1 MAEPTIR
8 QLQYFLAVLDHG
20 SVTAAAK
27 ESHVSQSA
35 LSMALSQLEAAF
47 AEPLFTRS
55 KAQKVVPTP
64 AALRLAPHARSVI
77 ETIEQAHAAVSEE
90 KYVLRGLL
98 RVGCLTT
105 LSPNLMPALAQAFAD
120 RYPGIALRI
129 FEGGAVELQ
138 DMVRRG
144 QLDVAFLYR
153 RLLEHDLAR
162 QDLARATLHV
172 MLPGNHVHA
181 QAASVSVRDILDL
194 PLILLDIPPTAD
206 AILGI
211 LMGLG
216 VDSPPR
222 LRSSNIETIRGYV
235 ALGLG
240 FCLTNTVPSH
250 RIGFGDRTVAYV
262 PLADPVPQN
271 AITAV
276 TSAGH
281 APSARTQIAIDLVRD
296 YLQVRFTR
304 E

>member
-1 MAEPTIR
+1 MAEPTVR

-35 LSMALSQLEAAF
+35 LSMALSQLEATF

-55 KAQKVVPTP
+55 KAQKVVPTQ

-77 ETIEQAHAAVSEE
+77 QTIEQAHAAVSEE
-90 KYVLRGLL
+90 KYLMRGLL
-98 RVGCLTT
+98 RIGCLTT
-105 LSPNLMPALAQAFAD
+105 LSPTLMPPLVRAFSD
-120 RYPGIALRI
+120 THPDIALRV

-138 DMVRRG
+138 EMIRRG

-153 RLLEHDLAR
+153 RLFEHDLAR
-162 QDLARATLHV
+162 QDLAKATMHV
-172 MLPGNHVHA
+172 MLPGDHVHA
-181 QAASVSVRDILDL
+181 QAPSVSVRDIQDL

-211 LMGLG
+211 LMALG
-216 VDSPPR
+216 VDSQPR

-250 RIGFGDRTVAYV
+250 RTGFEEHTVAYV
-262 PLADPVPQN
+262 PLADPIPQN
-271 AITAV
+271 AVTAV
-276 TSAGH
+276 ISPGH
-281 APSARTQIAIDLVRD
+281 APSRRTQMAIDLVKD
-296 YLQVRFTR
+296 YLSSQ
-304 E
+304 